1 MRVHD
6 DYAQGWNVEQQ
17 TQDPS
22 SVWSF
27 WKQMLAARKEYEAL
41 IYGKFIPLDES
52 NEKVYAWIR
61 DDPTINQKVLVVL
74 NFARGEGKR
83 GEEVEWTVPAD
94 VDTSNAKLIISN
106 GDASPLTET
115 VKLGPWEGRIYAL

>member
-27 WKQMLAARKEYEAL
+27 WKKMLAARKEYEAL
-41 IYGKFIPLDES
+41 IYGVFIPLDES
-52 NEKVYAWIR
+52 NEDVYAWIR
-61 DDPTINQKVLVVL
+61 NDPTIGQQVLVVL
-74 NFARGEGKR
+74 NFGRGQGRGK
-83 GEEVEWTVPAD
+83 EVKWTVPEQ
-94 VDTSNAKLIISN
+94 VDIGNAKLIISN
-106 GDASPLTET
+106 GKEEALAREITLS
-115 VKLGPWEGRIYAL
+115 PWEGRIYAL